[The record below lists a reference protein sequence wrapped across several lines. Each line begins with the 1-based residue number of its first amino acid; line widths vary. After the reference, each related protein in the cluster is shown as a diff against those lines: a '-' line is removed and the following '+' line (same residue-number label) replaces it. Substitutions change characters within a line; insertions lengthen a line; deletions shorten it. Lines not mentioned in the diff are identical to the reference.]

1 MNDEISKRCL
11 STDDIYD
18 IIDGEATEELV
29 SYFEEHIKSCEK
41 CRSEYENVKKLKAAL
56 RDYTSAPSA
65 DFTKNTL
72 ARMKTVER
80 NPFIRITGSKAFK
93 TTAALAACLVLVFA
107 VCSRGLIDRIAES
120 QDSANEKLNTVSATN
135 EYSLKN
141 GDAEAYSEDDST
153 ETKSFSVENEVVGK
167 PDAYEVV
174 EEPIAPN
181 PTEPSSAEEPAVA
194 PMEPVAPMVPEAPVA
209 PVAPEEPI
217 IHPVAPPIPG
227 DYIPSDSYIDPNEA
241 NSPANIPSVPM
252 PEVPEDYVPTLP
264 TYPDGSTIPSV
275 EWVDPP
281 AAGTI
286 PTTECPVPPTPVEPP
301 IIVITPPTASDVF
314 SDNPE
319 IPDYVYVPTPVVS
332 DAIVTEA
339 LYDHETLL
347 VDIYD
352 PITDGYIYLTRWEGD
367 SAVSQKTWIETAYCG
382 EPKGEIVLP
391 EDNTIEEDII
401 VVDPSEAIV
410 PVVPT
415 EPEPPSPERIVD
427 GMYIIDDVLR
437 DGSFELYWF
446 ADECYYRLVLP
457 IKYKDGNETRF
468 KELNLLPNPL
478 KQ

>member
-56 RDYTSAPSA
+56 RDYTSAPST

-107 VCSRGLIDRIAES
+107 VCGRGLIDRIATS
-120 QDSANEKLNTVSATN
+120 QNETDEKLNTVSATN
-135 EYSLKN
+135 DYSLKN
-141 GDAEAYSEDDST
+141 GDTEAYSNDDST
-153 ETKSFSVENEVVGK
+153 ETKSFSVENSTVGK
-167 PDAYEVV
+167 PDSTEIV

-181 PTEPSSAEEPAVA
+181 PTEPSSDEEPAVA
-194 PMEPVAPMVPEAPVA
+194 PMEPVA

-241 NSPANIPSVPM
+241 NSPANIPAVPM
-252 PEVPEDYVPTLP
+252 PEVPEDYVPTPP

-281 AAGTI
+281 AAGTN
-286 PTTECPVPPTPVEPP
+286 PTTECPAPPTPVEPP
-301 IIVITPPTASDVF
+301 IILVTPPMASDAF
-314 SDNPE
+314 SADPE

-339 LYDHETLL
+339 LYDHETLI
-347 VDIYD
+347 VSIYD
-352 PITDGYIYLTRWEGD
+352 PITDRHIYLTRWEGD
-367 SAVSQKTWIETAYCG
+367 AAVSQKTWIETAYCG

-391 EDNTIEEDII
+391 EENTDDAEDII
-401 VVDPSEAIV
+401 VIDPSEAIV
-410 PVVPT
+410 PVVPI
-415 EPEPPSPERIVD
+415 EPEPPAPERIVD
-427 GMYIIDDVLR
+427 GMYIIDDALG

-446 ADECYYRLVLP
+446 ADECYYRLFLP
-457 IKYKDGNETRF
+457 IEYKDGNETRF